1 MEPVVNTSPAGL
13 VPTLSK
19 MGNLSFLN
27 LVPLDTNPASDP
39 CHWNFLDQRSDNSG
53 ELRCRLPI

>member
-1 MEPVVNTSPAGL
+1 MEPVVDASPAGL

-27 LVPLDTNPASDP
+27 LL
-39 CHWNFLDQRSDNSG
+39 Q
-53 ELRCRLPI
+53 PILV